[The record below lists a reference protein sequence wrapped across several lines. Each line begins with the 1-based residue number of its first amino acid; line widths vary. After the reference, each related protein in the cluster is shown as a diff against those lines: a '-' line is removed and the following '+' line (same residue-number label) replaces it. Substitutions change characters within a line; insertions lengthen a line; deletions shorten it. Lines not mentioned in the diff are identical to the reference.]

1 MKMLQIT
8 RVRRSYKSI
17 ISNETICYYSFP
29 TQLMGVTAG
38 VSVYITTRLVYA
50 TSLWFSKY
58 THILLLALV
67 KIKSRVSTHTKLVTC
82 EYPH

>member
-50 TSLWFSKY
+50 TSLWFSDF
-58 THILLLALV
+58 HCAW
-67 KIKSRVSTHTKLVTC
+67 STDLHYETPFSLDPTPVTC
-82 EYPH
+82 E